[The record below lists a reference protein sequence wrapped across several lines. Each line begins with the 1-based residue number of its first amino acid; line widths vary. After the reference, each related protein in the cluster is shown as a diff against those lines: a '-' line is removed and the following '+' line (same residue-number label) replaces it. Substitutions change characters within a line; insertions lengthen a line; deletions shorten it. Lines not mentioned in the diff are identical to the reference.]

1 MLLRLKK
8 QPILVRTFLV
18 VGTMLYSLFGHAQT
32 DELKNSIIEQRIE
45 EIAGTLDE
53 GVELDYTNLFEELSY
68 FYEHPLNLN
77 NARVE
82 ELRELYLLTDVQI
95 ASLQEHI
102 KNYGTLRSIYELQAI
117 DHFDLETIRNISFFV
132 TVSPVLSLKDFS
144 LKTFSKELRHDV
156 FLRYKRVL
164 ETQAGFIPDEETGTA
179 PFVGSPD
186 YMYTRYTAQFRKS
199 FRAGFTLEK
208 DPGESL
214 QNGPDFLSFHVMYS
228 GNTWLRKVV
237 IGDFQALFG
246 QGITFWNGLAFGKSP
261 FVLNIKKNALGLR
274 QYSSVQ
280 EGNFLR
286 GGGATVG
293 FGRFE
298 LTSFYSTKKIDAGVD
313 LVSDSTFTDDE
324 VITSMPLGGLHR
336 TENEIDQKNRLH
348 ENIYGSNLKYT
359 KGTFSAGFT
368 AVRTEFDF
376 PSIWDGDL
384 YQKFDFT
391 GYDNLTAGIDYQAVV
406 KNTNLFGEVS
416 RSQNGGMALMQGL
429 VASLHQNFAL
439 SAVYRNYDRDY
450 QNLRTN
456 AFGENNTS
464 ASNEK
469 GLFVGIQTSLTSK
482 ITLTAYSDLVQ
493 FPWLAYRIDAPS
505 AMTDYLAQLNYK
517 PDKKHDFYIRY
528 RRKVKEQNSADED
541 ILITYPVN
549 TLQENWRIHGV
560 YQAHPNVQL
569 KTRAEWT
576 SFSKDGDKETGF
588 LIYQDI
594 SYKKIG
600 SKATFTARYALFDTQ
615 GWNSKL
621 YAFESDVLYAFSILP
636 YAYKGSRIYG
646 MLKLD
651 VARGLD
657 VWLRYATWIYT
668 DRNVISSGNTAI
680 SGNTKS
686 DVHIQLRYQF

>member
-1 MLLRLKK
+1 MLQRLKQKSILEHTIFTVGIMLLSS
-8 QPILVRTFLV
+8 F
-18 VGTMLYSLFGHAQT
+18 SFAQT

-68 FYEHPLNLN
+68 FYENPLNLN

-82 ELRELYLLTDVQI
+82 DLRELYLLTDVQI

-102 KNYGTLRSIYELQAI
+102 NKYGTLRSIYELQAV
-117 DHFDLETIRNISFFV
+117 DHFDLETIRNISYFV
-132 TVSPVLSLKDFS
+132 SVSPVIRLKDFS
-144 LKTFSKELRHDV
+144 MKTFSKELRHDL

-164 ETQAGFIPDEETGTA
+164 ETQAGFLPDEETGSPA
-179 PFVGSPD
+179 FIGSPD

-214 QNGPDFLSFHVMYS
+214 QNGPDFSSFHLMYA

-237 IGDFQALFG
+237 VGDFQALFG

-261 FVLNIKKNALGLR
+261 FVLNIKRNAIGLR

-286 GGGATVG
+286 GGGATIG

-298 LTSFYSTKKIDAGVD
+298 LTSFYSTKKIDAGVE

-336 TENEIDQKNRLH
+336 TENEIAQKNRLH
-348 ENIYGSNLKYT
+348 ENIYGGNLKYT

-384 YQKFDFT
+384 YQKFDFA
-391 GYDNLTAGIDYQAVV
+391 GYDNLTAGLDYQAVV

-416 RSQNGGMALMQGL
+416 RSQNGAIALMQGL

-456 AFGENNTS
+456 TFGENNTS

-528 RRKVKEQNSADED
+528 RRKSKEQNSSQED
-541 ILITYPVN
+541 LLITYPVN

-576 SFSKDGDKETGF
+576 SFTKDGEKETGF

-646 MLKLD
+646 MFKLD

>member
-117 DHFDLETIRNISFFV
+117 DQFDLETIRNISFFV

-214 QNGPDFLSFHVMYS
+214 QNGPDFRSFHVMYS

-348 ENIYGSNLKYT
+348 ENIYGGNLKYT